1 MRTSQTGIDL
11 IKRFEGFSPVAY
23 LCPAG
28 VWTIGYGHTAGV
40 HEGDSIDGDTAEDY
54 LREDLTSAEGAVEK
68 VCRII
73 KKVRDENHIADR
85 EATAEKVRTL
95 LTNIHEDRNSRF
107 DSFKYKGKA
116 LSDYTNPEWI
126 EWVAEVVEGELYND
140 AGANNGRAYT
150 NVKAVYANIKLDFYH
165 RLNG

>member
-54 LREDLTSAEGAVEK
+54 LREDLTSAEGAVAKYVK
-68 VCRII
+68 VPLKQWQFDALVSFTFNLGAGNLYSSTLL
-73 KKVRDENHIADR
+73 KKVNRNPDDPSIRQEF
-85 EATAEKVRTL
+85 EK
-95 LTNIHEDRNSRF
+95 
-107 DSFKYKGKA
+107 
-116 LSDYTNPEWI
+116 W
-126 EWVAEVVEGELYND
+126 
-140 AGANNGRAYT
+140 
-150 NVKAVYANIKLDFYH
+150 VYADGRVLQGLVDRRKAEADMYFE
-165 RLNG
+165 

>member
-40 HEGDSIDGDTAEDY
+40 QEGDSIDEDTAEDF

-68 VCRII
+68 YVKVPLKQWQFDALVSFVYNLGAGNLYSSTLL
-73 KKVRDENHIADR
+73 KKVNRNPDDPSIRQEF
-85 EATAEKVRTL
+85 EK
-95 LTNIHEDRNSRF
+95 
-107 DSFKYKGKA
+107 
-116 LSDYTNPEWI
+116 W
-126 EWVAEVVEGELYND
+126 
-140 AGANNGRAYT
+140 
-150 NVKAVYANIKLDFYH
+150 VYADGRVLQGLVERRKAEADMYF
-165 RLNG
+165 G

>member
-68 VCRII
+68 YVKVPLKQWQFDALVSFTFNLGAGNLYSSTLL
-73 KKVRDENHIADR
+73 KKVNRNPDDPLIRDEF
-85 EATAEKVRTL
+85 EK
-95 LTNIHEDRNSRF
+95 
-107 DSFKYKGKA
+107 
-116 LSDYTNPEWI
+116 W
-126 EWVAEVVEGELYND
+126 
-140 AGANNGRAYT
+140 
-150 NVKAVYANIKLDFYH
+150 VYAGGRMLQGLVERRKAEADMYF
-165 RLNG
+165 G

>member
-68 VCRII
+68 YVKVPLKQWQFDALVSFTFNLGAGNLYSSTLL
-73 KKVRDENHIADR
+73 KKVNRNPDDPSIRQEF
-85 EATAEKVRTL
+85 EK
-95 LTNIHEDRNSRF
+95 
-107 DSFKYKGKA
+107 
-116 LSDYTNPEWI
+116 W
-126 EWVAEVVEGELYND
+126 
-140 AGANNGRAYT
+140 
-150 NVKAVYANIKLDFYH
+150 VYADGRVLQGLVERRKAEADMYF
-165 RLNG
+165 GE

>member
-1 MRTSQTGIDL
+1 MRTSQNGIDL

-68 VCRII
+68 YVKVPLKQWQFDALVSFTFNLGAGNLYSSTLL
-73 KKVRDENHIADR
+73 KKVNRNPDDQSIRQEF
-85 EATAEKVRTL
+85 EK
-95 LTNIHEDRNSRF
+95 
-107 DSFKYKGKA
+107 
-116 LSDYTNPEWI
+116 W
-126 EWVAEVVEGELYND
+126 
-140 AGANNGRAYT
+140 
-150 NVKAVYANIKLDFYH
+150 VYAGGRMLQGLVDRRKAEADMYF
-165 RLNG
+165 GE

>member
-68 VCRII
+68 YVKVPLKQWQFDALVSFTFNLGAGNLYSSTLL
-73 KKVRDENHIADR
+73 KKVNRNPDDPSIRQEF
-85 EATAEKVRTL
+85 EK
-95 LTNIHEDRNSRF
+95 
-107 DSFKYKGKA
+107 
-116 LSDYTNPEWI
+116 W
-126 EWVAEVVEGELYND
+126 
-140 AGANNGRAYT
+140 
-150 NVKAVYANIKLDFYH
+150 VYAGGRVLQGLVDRRKAEADMYF
-165 RLNG
+165 G

>member
-68 VCRII
+68 YVKVPLKQWQFDALVSFTFNLGAGNLYSSTLL
-73 KKVRDENHIADR
+73 KKVNRNPDDPSIRQEF
-85 EATAEKVRTL
+85 EK
-95 LTNIHEDRNSRF
+95 
-107 DSFKYKGKA
+107 
-116 LSDYTNPEWI
+116 W
-126 EWVAEVVEGELYND
+126 
-140 AGANNGRAYT
+140 
-150 NVKAVYANIKLDFYH
+150 VYADGRVLQGLVDRRKAEADMYF
-165 RLNG
+165 GE